1 MVKPADM
8 AAVAGGRLSCCFF
21 PVVGDARFNRGIT
34 GASMDHITHE
44 HVFNPAALDNTLT
57 LLDLISLE
65 ELQQLQDTLA
75 DMHQVASVI
84 TDAQGNYLTIPSNE
98 ISVCRLVRK
107 SPGGFAHCMSVSHT
121 LSRDKADERQS
132 LCEMC
137 RRLGILNAA
146 VPIFVDRKHLADWWV
161 SQYCGAQPS
170 MDQLVAY
177 AEEAGIHADALVE
190 AFHYAPTGDEKNFY
204 RILEWIRSLAHQFA
218 RWIYEKHLLSKNL
231 SKMDRMESELDKHR
245 SQIEERVLERTAEL
259 IKANNRLQLEVL
271 ERDLAE
277 EQTERKSRLLDAIN
291 CIFQQTITDQSD
303 QSLANT
309 FLAAARRL
317 TDSPYGFIAEQR
329 EGRWQV
335 VAIHHAAEQNEPTE
349 PICKPDEYE
358 IGKLWRQLMLRGK
371 PLAMP
376 GIDDEC
382 QLEPL
387 PKSFPNLKTYLAVA
401 MNKDQRIS
409 GLIAVAQKEENYALV
424 DQNDLQ
430 ALAQAFVEA
439 LLRRRIEADKAD
451 NERRLNLALESAN
464 EGLWDYNPISGG
476 IYYSPRWFTMLGYK
490 PGEFPETLETWNT
503 LCHPDDLTI
512 LEDTLHSLS
521 TGKEDA
527 FNVEIRMLSRSGQWR
542 WIQVRG
548 RTVEKED
555 DGRALRIVGTLIDI
569 SKYKR
574 VEVALQKANDE
585 LQRLAALDDLTQ
597 IANRRR
603 FEDRLAQEWL
613 RGRRENS
620 MLAVIICDIDYFK
633 KYNDTYGHLKGDET
647 LYTVAQ
653 AISAALR
660 RPMDLVA
667 RYGGEEFA
675 MILPNT
681 NIAGAERVAREIKK
695 AVAALGIEHQSS
707 KVNPNI
713 TLSFG
718 VAAITPSADLSSKIL
733 IETADRAL
741 YGAKSKGRNQILCIA
756 CEEEEIG

>member
-1 MVKPADM
+1 MVKPADRE
-8 AAVAGGRLSCCFF
+8 AVAGGRLSCCFF
-21 PVVGDARFNRGIT
+21 PVVGDAQFNRSIT

-44 HVFNPAALDNTLT
+44 HVSDPAASDNTLT

-84 TDAQGNYLTIPSNE
+84 TDAEGNYLTIPSNE

-107 SPGGFAHCMSVSHT
+107 SPAGFTHCMSVSHT
-121 LSRDKADERQS
+121 LSQDKADERQS

-146 VPIFVDRKHLADWWV
+146 VPIFVDQKHLADWWV
-161 SQYCGAQPS
+161 SQYCGARPS
-170 MDQLVAY
+170 KDQLVAY
-177 AEEAGIHADALVE
+177 AEEAGIHADALAE
-190 AFHYAPTGDEKNFY
+190 AFHHVPTGDEKNFY

-231 SKMDRMESELDKHR
+231 SKMDRMESELDKHH

-259 IKANNRLQLEVL
+259 IKANNRLQLEAL

-277 EQTERKSRLLDAIN
+277 EQIERKSRLLDAIN

-335 VAIHHAAEQNEPTE
+335 VAIHNDAEQNEPTE
-349 PICKPDEYE
+349 HITKPDEYE

-371 PLAMP
+371 PLAVP
-376 GIDDEC
+376 GIDDDV

-387 PKSFPNLKTYLAVA
+387 PKSFPNLKTFLAVA
-401 MNKDQRIS
+401 MSKDQRIS
-409 GLIAVAQKEENYALV
+409 GLIAVAQKEESYALV

-430 ALAQAFVEA
+430 AMAQAFIEA

-451 NERRLNLALESAN
+451 SERRLTLALESAN
-464 EGLWDYNPISGG
+464 EGLWDYNPIRGD

-512 LEDTLHSLS
+512 LEDPLHSLAA
-521 TGKEDA
+521 GKEEA

-555 DGRALRIVGTLIDI
+555 DGQALRIVGTLIDI
-569 SKYKR
+569 SKYKQ

-603 FEDRLAQEWL
+603 FEDRLAQEWR

-633 KYNDTYGHLKGDET
+633 NYNDTYGHLKGDET
-647 LYTVAQ
+647 LYSVAQ

-681 NIAGAERVAREIKK
+681 NIAGAERVAQEIKK
-695 AVAALGIEHQSS
+695 AVAALCIEHQSS

-718 VAAITPSADLSSKIL
+718 VAAITPLPDLSSKIL

-741 YGAKSKGRNQILCIA
+741 YSAKSKGRNQILCIA

>member
-1 MVKPADM
+1 MM
-8 AAVAGGRLSCCFF
+8 
-21 PVVGDARFNRGIT
+21 
-34 GASMDHITHE
+34 GASMDLSTHG
-44 HVFNPAALDNTLT
+44 HVSRPAASGNTLT

-84 TDAQGNYLTIPSNE
+84 TDAKGNHLTIPSNE

-107 SPGGFAHCMSVSHT
+107 SAMGFAHCMSVSHT
-121 LSRDKADERQS
+121 LPRDKADEGQPV
-132 LCEMC
+132 CEMC

-146 VPIFVDRKHLADWWV
+146 VPIFVDQTHLADWWV
-161 SQYCGAQPS
+161 SQYCGVQPTKG
-170 MDQLVAY
+170 QLVAY
-177 AEEAGIHADALVE
+177 AEKAGIHADTLAE
-190 AFHYAPTGDEKNFY
+190 AFQRMPKGDEKNFH

-218 RWIYEKHLLSKNL
+218 RWIYENHLLSKNL
-231 SKMDRMESELDKHR
+231 SKLNRMESELDKHR
-245 SQIEERVLERTAEL
+245 SQMEKRVLERTAEL
-259 IKANNRLQLEVL
+259 IKANNRLQLEAL

-291 CIFQQTITDQSD
+291 SIFQQTLTDQSD
-303 QSLANT
+303 QSLADS

-317 TDSPYGFIAEQR
+317 TKSPYGFVTERR

-335 VAIHHAAEQNEPTE
+335 VVIHRAEGQKEPTE
-349 PICKPDEYE
+349 HITKPDESE
-358 IGKLWRQLMLRGK
+358 ISKLWRQLMIRGK

-376 GIDDEC
+376 GIDDDF

-387 PKSFPNLKTYLAVA
+387 PKSSPNLKTFLAVA
-401 MNKDQRIS
+401 LSKDQRIS
-409 GLIAVAQKEENYALV
+409 GFIAVAQKEENYALV
-424 DQNDLQ
+424 DQNDVE
-430 ALAQAFVEA
+430 ALAQAFIEA

-451 NERRLNLALESAN
+451 SERRLNLALESAN
-464 EGLWDYNPISGG
+464 EGLWDYNPIRGD
-476 IYYSPRWFTMLGYK
+476 IYYSPRWFTMLGYRT
-490 PGEFPETLETWNT
+490 GEFPETLETWTT
-503 LCHPDDLTI
+503 LCHPDDLTV
-512 LEDTLHSLS
+512 LENTLHSLAA
-521 TGKEDA
+521 GKEDA

-542 WIQVRG
+542 WFQVRG

-569 SKYKR
+569 SKYKQ

-603 FEDRLAQEWL
+603 FEDRLAQEWR

-681 NIAGAERVAREIKK
+681 DIAGAERVAQEVKK
-695 AVAALGIEHQSS
+695 AVAALSIEHQSS

-718 VAAITPSADLSSKIL
+718 VAAITPTPELSSKIL

-741 YGAKSKGRNQILCIA
+741 YSAKSKGRNQIICLV
-756 CEEEEIG
+756 CEEEESG